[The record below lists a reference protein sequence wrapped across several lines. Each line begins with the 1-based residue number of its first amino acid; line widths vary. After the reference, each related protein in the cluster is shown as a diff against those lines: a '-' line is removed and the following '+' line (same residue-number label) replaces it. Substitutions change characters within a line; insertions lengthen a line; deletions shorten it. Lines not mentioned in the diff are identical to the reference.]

1 MISYKPL
8 FIQLVQ
14 RDLSKTQF
22 REAVGFST
30 VTLAKMSK
38 NQPIS
43 LDIIDKICNYLHCNI
58 EDVIE
63 HIPDGPNES

>member
-8 FIQLVQ
+8 FKQLIQQ
-14 RDLSKTQF
+14 DLSKTQF

-30 VTLAKMSK
+30 VTLAKLSK
-38 NQPIS
+38 NQPVS
-43 LDIIDKICNYLHCNI
+43 LEIIDRICNYLHCSI

-63 HIPDGPNES
+63 HIPDESKEA